1 MTKEAISLLSMI
13 ILGVIP
19 PASRYLVGTRR
30 SRTSLDTAFPS
41 CKSISLPLVRN
52 TDYFSLSEYGCITH
66 TRTWEE
72 TAALYNSEMTFV
84 YSGGLAYEY
93 SMEANGYGMVT
104 IDSSGS
110 ITEDPSFL
118 TYQAA
123 LANNPGPSGDG
134 GYNATGGAS
143 ACPPQDSNWNVTSD
157 ALPAIPSDAVSYMTN
172 GAGKG
177 PGLSGPGSQDAGGS
191 GTSTGTAT
199 PGSGSVTAVATG
211 ASSTSTKKSA
221 AVGGPR
227 PFDQSPIIVG
237 VIVLACT
244 VFGGMLL

>member
-1 MTKEAISLLSMI
+1 
-13 ILGVIP
+13 
-19 PASRYLVGTRR
+19 
-30 SRTSLDTAFPS
+30 
-41 CKSISLPLVRN
+41 
-52 TDYFSLSEYGCITH
+52 
-66 TRTWEE
+66 
-72 TAALYNSEMTFV
+72 MTFV

-157 ALPAIPSDAVSYMTN
+157 ALPAIPSSALSYMTN
-172 GAGKG
+172 GAGNG

-211 ASSTSTKKSA
+211 ASSTSTKNA

-237 VIVLACT
+237 AIVLACT